1 LFTNTLNGGVA
12 GSVLS
17 IGWSGGAGSAFDL
30 VRNEGGSITL
40 DATHTRGVGLSVKHT
55 VGVRGNAYYGW
66 GPTFAW
72 APTWYGR
79 TYVWFD
85 ALPSG
90 DVRLVRAEESGALRF
105 AIDVLRNGHLRLKD
119 GGNVTIATTRSAILT
134 GGWVRVEWGVDQ
146 RTGSIQV
153 RLFNSPNL
161 TTATDT
167 MIAASAL
174 SSGSTNE
181 VEIGRS
187 GSQNFSAVFWT
198 DDPAIS
204 TQGYVG
210 PVF

>member
-1 LFTNTLNGGVA
+1 M
-12 GSVLS
+12 S

-30 VRNEGGSITL
+30 VANDGGTVTL

-90 DVRLVRAEESGALRF
+90 DVRLVRAEGSGALRF
-105 AIDVLRNGHLRLKD
+105 AIDVLRNGRLRLKD

-161 TTATDT
+161 TTATET

-174 SSGSTNE
+174 AGGSTNE

-210 PVF
+210 PVL